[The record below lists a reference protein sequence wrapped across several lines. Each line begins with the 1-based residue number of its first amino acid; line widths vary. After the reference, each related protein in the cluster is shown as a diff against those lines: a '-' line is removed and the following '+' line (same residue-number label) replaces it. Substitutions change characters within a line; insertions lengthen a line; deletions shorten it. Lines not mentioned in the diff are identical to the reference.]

1 MNKKNISLLL
11 FTFLTLLSFKT
22 TQELPPEAWG
32 FFGHKKI
39 NELAIY
45 GLPKEM
51 FFFYKENMDYIIEHS
66 VDPDKRRYAVKN
78 EAPCHYL
85 DLDHYYNDEN
95 KPYTM
100 PLYWQDAICQFDE
113 DSLLSHGIVPWQVQ
127 KKLHQ
132 LTEAFLSRNKQRILQ
147 TSAELGHYIGDAH
160 VPLHTCSNYN
170 GQKTG
175 QRGIHGLWESRL
187 PELHFDE
194 YQFYPQ
200 KAQYIEH
207 PAQTIWKAVYES
219 HWAVDSVLSFEKK
232 LQSTIPLS
240 QQKTF
245 EYRGNTETNTY
256 SQWYS
261 QQYHQLLN
269 GQVER
274 RMKKAIACIAHF
286 WYTAWINAGQ
296 PNLNQ
301 LSNQKWNEPFT
312 KLFPKQVREHE

>member
-1 MNKKNISLLL
+1 MVTLLL
-11 FTFLTLLSFKT
+11 IYFQQKLTTAF
-22 TQELPPEAWG
+22 QERDAR
-32 FFGHKKI
+32 KI
-39 NELAIY
+39 
-45 GLPKEM
+45 M
-51 FFFYKENMDYIIEHS
+51 
-66 VDPDKRRYAVKN
+66 
-78 EAPCHYL
+78 
-85 DLDHYYNDEN
+85 
-95 KPYTM
+95 
-100 PLYWQDAICQFDE
+100 
-113 DSLLSHGIVPWQVQ
+113 
-127 KKLHQ
+127 KL
-132 LTEAFLSRNKQRILQ
+132 
-147 TSAELGHYIGDAH
+147 SAEIGHYIGDAH